1 MIIFEAQYA
10 DIYDNDFIRTI
21 EIDGASFDQEYDVY
35 MIAMSKALRLLEPT
49 ETLLVV
55 RYLGGL

>member
-21 EIDGASFDQEYDVY
+21 EIDGISFDQEYDVY

>member
-21 EIDGASFDQEYDVY
+21 EIDGTSFDQECDVY

-55 RYLGGL
+55 RYRGGL

>member
-21 EIDGASFDQEYDVY
+21 EIDGTSFDQEYDVY

>member
-21 EIDGASFDQEYDVY
+21 EIDGTSFDQECDVY

>member
-21 EIDGASFDQEYDVY
+21 EIDGTSFDQEYDVY
-35 MIAMSKALRLLEPT
+35 MIAMSKALRLLGPT

-55 RYLGGL
+55 RYRGGL